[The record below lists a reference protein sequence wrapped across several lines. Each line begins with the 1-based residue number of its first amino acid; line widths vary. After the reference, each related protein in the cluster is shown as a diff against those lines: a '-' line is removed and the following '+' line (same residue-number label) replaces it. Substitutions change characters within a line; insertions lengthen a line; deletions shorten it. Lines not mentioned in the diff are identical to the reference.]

1 MIIYGIK
8 RCGYETPK
16 WTIPANT
23 TLTFTKQT
31 HLYLLLTQ
39 AAADGA
45 VTITGSQ
52 KAPSVVSDVNNYTTE
67 ADGSRIYTNP
77 KKNNIPLSA
86 LLVEMWDYK
95 ADSVSAFC
103 REQ

>member
-8 RCGYETPK
+8 RCGLETPK

-39 AAADGA
+39 AAADGT
-45 VTITGSQ
+45 VTITGLQ
-52 KAPSVVSDVNNYTTE
+52 KAPSVVPDVNNYTTE

-77 KKNNIPLSA
+77 KKNSRPLSA
-86 LLVEMWDYK
+86 VQNGYT
-95 ADSVSAFC
+95 SV
-103 REQ
+103 